1 MQQQSDPMPL
11 LSTSVTSAYA
21 ACYRAAIVRSEPN
34 PPDYAID
41 ATYDSLKDATLD
53 ELLLKRY
60 LLRRMVLVTS
70 RLCSI
75 RRKLSSLSR
84 CARSLSN
91 LIFLLAVEGILP
103 LKPFKRLCD
112 CCTAAHKERTCA
124 RFFEISRFSSETCS
138 TAVLMLSDC
147 MTYKNVTSAY
157 AVCTGET
164 KT

>member
-70 RLCSI
+70 RLCLI

-84 CARSLSN
+84 STRLSN
-91 LIFLLAVEGILP
+91 LIFIVTVEGILP

-112 CCTAAHKERTCA
+112 CCTAAHKERICA

>member
-1 MQQQSDPMPL
+1 MN
-11 LSTSVTSAYA
+11 
-21 ACYRAAIVRSEPN
+21 RHGIN
-34 PPDYAID
+34 PPEYDID
-41 ATYDSLKDATLD
+41 AAYDSLKDAALD

-60 LLRRMVLVTS
+60 LLRRIVLVTS

-103 LKPFKRLCD
+103 LESFKRLCD
-112 CCTAAHKERTCA
+112 CCTAAHKERICA

-147 MTYKNVTSAY
+147 MTSKNVTSAY